1 MQIPRHYKKIA
12 LKKNK
17 FYRQHCITISCLY
30 KERYFTNVFEEK
42 NSKKVWEAIDANK
55 YNNHITICTDNASN
69 LVKQAYV

>member
-1 MQIPRHYKKIA
+1 MF
-12 LKKNK
+12 LKK
-17 FYRQHCITISCLY
+17 
-30 KERYFTNVFEEK
+30 K